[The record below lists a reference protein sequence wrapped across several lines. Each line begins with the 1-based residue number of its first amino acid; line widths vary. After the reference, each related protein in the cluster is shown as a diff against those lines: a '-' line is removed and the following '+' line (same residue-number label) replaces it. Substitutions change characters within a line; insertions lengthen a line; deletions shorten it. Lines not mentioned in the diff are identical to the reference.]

1 MQTTVKLETRW
12 KDDYLDL
19 LNYAKQIGD
28 VEWQNEIIQT
38 LTKSDSYIQQQT
50 LEFQVS
56 QLWQRFDAIN
66 TKMLEL
72 LSQIAAKLGVDASGD
87 PSVAVLK
94 QATRPESLV
103 EQIDESIK
111 EVEDGEGK
119 AAVQR
124 P

>member
-38 LTKSDSYIQQQT
+38 LTKSDSYIQQQI
-50 LEFQVS
+50 LEFQIN

-66 TKMLEL
+66 SKMLEL
-72 LSQIAAKLGVDASGD
+72 YNQLRETNNA
-87 PSVAVLK
+87 SVASQLIGEVWGLK
-94 QATRPESLV
+94 LQRVEIGKQLNATYH
-103 EQIDESIK
+103 K
-111 EVEDGEGK
+111 
-119 AAVQR
+119 
-124 P
+124 

>member
-28 VEWQNEIIQT
+28 AQWQNEIIQT

-50 LEFQVS
+50 LEFQIN

-66 TKMLEL
+66 SKMLEL
-72 LSQIAAKLGVDASGD
+72 YSQLRETNNA
-87 PSVAVLK
+87 SVASQLIGEVWGLK
-94 QATRPESLV
+94 LQRVEIGKQLNATYH
-103 EQIDESIK
+103 K
-111 EVEDGEGK
+111 
-119 AAVQR
+119 
-124 P
+124 